1 VFRTKLSEPMT
12 VLNVGYVDE
21 IVGTPAGLRFAIR
34 LALYDSELISTSSIG
49 HFGHRATCT

>member
-1 VFRTKLSEPMT
+1 MFRTKLSEPMT